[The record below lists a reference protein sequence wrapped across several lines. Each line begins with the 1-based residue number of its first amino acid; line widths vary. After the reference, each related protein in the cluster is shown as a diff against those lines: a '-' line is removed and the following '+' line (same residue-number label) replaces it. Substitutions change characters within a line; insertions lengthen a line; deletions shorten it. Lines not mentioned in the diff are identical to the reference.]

1 MGCHIGAWSLAAGTD
16 NLFDETY
23 AVADFCGP
31 EVVAGVIAM
40 LASEDGAHING
51 EDIRVDGATLS

>member
-31 EVVAGVIAM
+31 EVVAGTA
-40 LASEDGAHING
+40 
-51 EDIRVDGATLS
+51 ATPIVANEPGRFMHTSLSYSW